1 MPIKRNRA
9 LYGRKKSY
17 WRQGEL
23 KTRHANPHV
32 PSQFHNNLLL
42 LSVIKVSSDWWDF
55 DSYFNMY
62 LTWNLSGF
70 VLFSVSP
77 HHVFLFVGFFL
88 FSVFPLWSEL
98 SWRQLLHYRPTC
110 SRINSF
116 AVFNE
121 WTPNM
126 KPVLEKPGPRWF
138 TTFWGPKQS
147 SSPGFRKVQCP
158 GALMSRSLTEIVSA
172 LPAALPGRG
181 IYNSHFLGENTEAQV
196 DVCPAEA
203 AQLAYS
209 RTGVG
214 SSCSRSSL
222 LQIALHMI
230 TFTRLVQADTF
241 FFEPRYLS

>member
-1 MPIKRNRA
+1 MRFWFLLQYVPD
-9 LYGRKKSY
+9 L
-17 WRQGEL
+17 EL
-23 KTRHANPHV
+23 KRFC
-32 PSQFHNNLLL
+32 SLFC
-42 LSVIKVSSDWWDF
+42 KSS
-55 DSYFNMY
+55 SC
-62 LTWNLSGF
+62 
-70 VLFSVSP
+70 
-77 HHVFLFVGFFL
+77 FLVCWFFL

-230 TFTRLVQADTF
+230 AFTRLVQADTF
-241 FFEPRYLS
+241 FLSPDIFPKKIMAYIP